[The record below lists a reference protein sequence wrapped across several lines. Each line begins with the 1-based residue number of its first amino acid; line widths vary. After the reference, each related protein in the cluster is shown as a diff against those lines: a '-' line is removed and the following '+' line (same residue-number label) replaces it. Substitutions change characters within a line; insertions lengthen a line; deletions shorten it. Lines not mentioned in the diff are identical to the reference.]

1 MGFLNVLAAAFGSWA
16 FGAVWYMV
24 LSKPWMRAAS
34 IQCDENGR
42 PINGAGALPFAL
54 SALCM
59 VIVAGFM
66 RHIFA
71 TSGITTA
78 GAGLISGLGIGAFFI
93 APWTMINNAYV
104 NRPFMLTL
112 IDGGY
117 ALFGC
122 GIIGLLLVVI

>member
-1 MGFLNVLAAAFGSWA
+1 MGILSVLAAAFGSWA

-24 LSKPWMRAAS
+24 LSKPWMRAAG
-34 IQCDENGR
+34 IQSDENGK
-42 PINGAGALPFAL
+42 PLNGTSALPFLL

-59 VIVAGFM
+59 VIVAGFT
-66 RHIFA
+66 RHVFA
-71 TSGITTA
+71 TSGIATA
-78 GAGLISGLGIGAFFI
+78 GAGLVSGLGIGAFFV

-117 ALFGC
+117 AIFGC
-122 GIIGLLLVVI
+122 GIIGLVLTLV

>member
-1 MGFLNVLAAAFGSWA
+1 MGVCRGLVYGVIQTKDAGSTD
-16 FGAVWYMV
+16 Y
-24 LSKPWMRAAS
+24 LRR
-34 IQCDENGR
+34 NGR
-42 PINGAGALPFAL
+42 PINGAGALPFVL
-54 SALCM
+54 SAICI

-78 GAGLISGLGIGAFFI
+78 GAGLVSGLGIGAFFI

-104 NRPFMLTL
+104 NRPFLLTV

-117 ALFGC
+117 AVIGC
-122 GIIGLLLVVI
+122 GIIGLVLTLV